1 MPWRYSLRLAYA
13 ALGAICLLLAIIG
26 ILIPILP
33 TTPFVLLA
41 AFFFS
46 RSSRRLHNWILR
58 QPILGPIIEDWERDR
73 AVSTKAK
80 WMAGIMITASLSVSV
95 VFAPMPIWLTIP
107 LALAGVAVLIFI
119 VSRPTPEQAARRRG
133 KAMAAAEA
141 PR

>member
-13 ALGAICLLLAIIG
+13 ALGAICLLLAVIG

-46 RSSRRLHNWILR
+46 RSSRRLHHWILR

-80 WMAGIMITASLSVSV
+80 WMAGIMITASISFSV
-95 VFAPMPIWLTIP
+95 VYAPMPIWLTTP
-107 LALAGVAVLIFI
+107 LALAGVAVLIFV
-119 VSRPTPEQAARRRG
+119 VSRPTPEQAARQRG
-133 KAMAAAEA
+133 ESISTAEP